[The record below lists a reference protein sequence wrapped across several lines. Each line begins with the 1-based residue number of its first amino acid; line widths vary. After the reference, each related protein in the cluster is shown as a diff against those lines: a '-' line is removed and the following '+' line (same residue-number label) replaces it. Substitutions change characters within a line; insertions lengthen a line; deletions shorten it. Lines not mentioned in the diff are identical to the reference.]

1 MPFVIIGVVLIAV
14 IGVIAVGTGLIG
26 TGLWLSSVDN
36 STQPA
41 KPSSTTAT
49 VPAQK
54 PSAANAPAGA
64 PIGVNMTGSTTA
76 TVTVEE
82 FADYQCGGCAAAH
95 PIMNE
100 VKAAYAGNKNFR
112 FVFRHLPLAIP
123 AHDKSFKA
131 ALATEAAGFQGKF
144 WQFQDLLFRNQ
155 AAWTANPNYLN
166 IWEEYASSI
175 GIDVEKFRT
184 DIDGS
189 IAKQRVDADIMRA
202 RGLAVSATPTVLVN
216 GQVVPTTAVA
226 VRAAVDAA
234 IQQATA
240 SSASNSSAPAANATN
255 K

>member
-14 IGVIAVGTGLIG
+14 IGVVAVGTGLIG
-26 TGLWLSSVDN
+26 AGLWFASKDT
-36 STQPA
+36 ST
-41 KPSSTTAT
+41 KPVSSTSN
-49 VPAQK
+49 VPTQK
-54 PSAANAPAGA
+54 PNYANAPAGA

-82 FADYQCGGCAAAH
+82 FADFQCGGCAAAH

-112 FVFRHLPLAIP
+112 FIFRHLPLAIP
-123 AHDKSFKA
+123 AHDKSFTA

-155 AAWTANPNYLN
+155 SSWTSNPNYLQ

-175 GIDVEKFRT
+175 GMDVARFRS
-184 DIDGS
+184 DMDGS
-189 IAKQRVDADIMRA
+189 VAKQRVDADIMRA
-202 RGLAVSATPTVLVN
+202 RGLAVTSTPTVLVN
-216 GQVVPTTAVA
+216 GTVVPATTAA
-226 VRAAVDAA
+226 VRTAVDAA
-234 IQQATA
+234 IQQAA
-240 SSASNSSAPAANATN
+240 SSSAANAVAPAANSAT